1 MEWYDLLM
9 IAVLL
14 GTTIFGFLKGMAW
27 QIASL
32 ASLVASYFV
41 ALRFSGPLASSGLFG
56 DDEPWNR
63 FVAML
68 AIYLVTS
75 LVIWLAFRF
84 VSRAIDRVR
93 LQEFDKQ
100 IGGLFGFAKG
110 VLLCVAITFF
120 ALTLVPDTRDAI
132 LRSRSG
138 HYLAILIARADA
150 VMPPEV
156 HDVLDPYLDRL
167 EQELNRQ
174 GTPTITDNF
183 DPPAADSPPGGEPR
197 DSIGAG
203 PVLGD
208 PNSAGAAS
216 SGNAERSAAK
226 SPPADGSGIGTRLA
240 QPWSHQPSR

>member
-14 GTTIFGFLKGMAW
+14 GTTAFGFLKGMAW

-32 ASLVASYFV
+32 ASLVASYFI
-41 ALRFSGPLASSGLFG
+41 ALRFSGSLAASGLLG
-56 DDEPWNR
+56 DEEPWNR

-68 AIYLVTS
+68 VIYLVTS
-75 LVIWLAFRF
+75 LAIWLAFRV

-120 ALTLVPDTRDAI
+120 ALTLVPNTREVI
-132 LRSRSG
+132 LRSHSG
-138 HYLAILIARADA
+138 HYMAILIARADA

-156 HDVLDPYLDRL
+156 HDVLDPYLERL
-167 EQELNRQ
+167 EQELN
-174 GTPTITDNF
+174 GEGAPADTDDF
-183 DPPAADSPPGGEPR
+183 EPSAPDSPPADATRE
-197 DSIGAG
+197 SIGAG
-203 PVLGD
+203 PILGN
-208 PNSAGAAS
+208 PSGAAS
-216 SGNAERSAAK
+216 AEAA
-226 SPPADGSGIGTRLA
+226 SIGTHLA
-240 QPWSHQPSR
+240 QPWSHQSDR